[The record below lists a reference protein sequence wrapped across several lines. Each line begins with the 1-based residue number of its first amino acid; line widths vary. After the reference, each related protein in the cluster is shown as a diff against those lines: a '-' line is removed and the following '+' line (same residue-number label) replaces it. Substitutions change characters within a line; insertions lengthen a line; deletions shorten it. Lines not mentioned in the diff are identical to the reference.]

1 MRLHVHTL
9 DNMIGIMLFYVSH
22 GRGFS
27 SLFSMHH
34 KKESPSGSPFCEV
47 VEMVGV
53 EPTSKNISEELSP
66 SAVSALSFAE
76 SAVTLTH
83 YGTAIL

>member
-1 MRLHVHTL
+1 MQTL

-27 SLFSMHH
+27 SLISMHH
-34 KKESPSGSPFCEV
+34 KKESPSGPLFCDM

-66 SAVSALSFAE
+66 SAVSALSFAV

>member
-1 MRLHVHTL
+1 
-9 DNMIGIMLFYVSH
+9 MLLALSPE
-22 GRGFS
+22 
-27 SLFSMHH
+27 SLAI
-34 KKESPSGSPFCEV
+34 KELRPFLARAIPM

-66 SAVSALSFAE
+66 SAVSALSFAV

>member
-1 MRLHVHTL
+1 MQVSKYLVDTLYLH
-9 DNMIGIMLFYVSH
+9 FY
-22 GRGFS
+22 GT
-27 SLFSMHH
+27 
-34 KKESPSGSPFCEV
+34 KKESPSGPLFCDM

-66 SAVSALSFAE
+66 SAVSALSFAV

>member
-1 MRLHVHTL
+1 
-9 DNMIGIMLFYVSH
+9 
-22 GRGFS
+22 
-27 SLFSMHH
+27 
-34 KKESPSGSPFCEV
+34 
-47 VEMVGV
+47 MVGV

>member
-1 MRLHVHTL
+1 MQTL
-9 DNMIGIMLFYVSH
+9 DNVIGIMLFYVSH

-27 SLFSMHH
+27 SLISMHH
-34 KKESPSGSPFCEV
+34 KKRAVQALFCDM

>member
-1 MRLHVHTL
+1 MRESY
-9 DNMIGIMLFYVSH
+9 GS
-22 GRGFS
+22 
-27 SLFSMHH
+27 
-34 KKESPSGSPFCEV
+34 KENWCIYCRDEKSETAYAASPFRLSFCDV

>member
-1 MRLHVHTL
+1 
-9 DNMIGIMLFYVSH
+9 MILLGLPVKTVAIKEPWLF
-22 GRGFS
+22 
-27 SLFSMHH
+27 LA
-34 KKESPSGSPFCEV
+34 KTIPL

-66 SAVSALSFAE
+66 SAVSALSFAV

>member
-1 MRLHVHTL
+1 MYHMDV
-9 DNMIGIMLFYVSH
+9 
-22 GRGFS
+22 
-27 SLFSMHH
+27 
-34 KKESPSGSPFCEV
+34 GSPPSFLCITKREPFRLSFCDM

-66 SAVSALSFAE
+66 SAVSALSFAV

>member
-1 MRLHVHTL
+1 
-9 DNMIGIMLFYVSH
+9 MILLGLPVIAIKEPWLF
-22 GRGFS
+22 
-27 SLFSMHH
+27 LA
-34 KKESPSGSPFCEV
+34 KAIPL

-66 SAVSALSFAE
+66 SAVSALSFAV

>member
-1 MRLHVHTL
+1 M
-9 DNMIGIMLFYVSH
+9 
-22 GRGFS
+22 
-27 SLFSMHH
+27 
-34 KKESPSGSPFCEV
+34 

-66 SAVSALSFAE
+66 SAVSALSFAV

>member
-1 MRLHVHTL
+1 
-9 DNMIGIMLFYVSH
+9 MLKLITKIS
-22 GRGFS
+22 
-27 SLFSMHH
+27 
-34 KKESPSGSPFCEV
+34 V
-47 VEMVGV
+47 VKSFDSTTDMAQMVGV

-66 SAVSALSFAE
+66 SAVSALSFAV

>member
-1 MRLHVHTL
+1 MDV
-9 DNMIGIMLFYVSH
+9 
-22 GRGFS
+22 
-27 SLFSMHH
+27 
-34 KKESPSGSPFCEV
+34 GSPPSFLCTTKREPFRLSFCDV

-66 SAVSALSFAE
+66 SAVSALSFAV

>member
-1 MRLHVHTL
+1 
-9 DNMIGIMLFYVSH
+9 MILLGLPVKTVAIKEPWLF
-22 GRGFS
+22 
-27 SLFSMHH
+27 LA
-34 KKESPSGSPFCEV
+34 KAIPL

-66 SAVSALSFAE
+66 SAVSALSFAV

>member
-1 MRLHVHTL
+1 MRLELQDDFTL
-9 DNMIGIMLFYVSH
+9 SNVGQTWVLLPHFYASQKRAVQALFCD
-22 GRGFS
+22 
-27 SLFSMHH
+27 M
-34 KKESPSGSPFCEV
+34 

>member
-1 MRLHVHTL
+1 MRLHVQAL
-9 DNMIGIMLFYVSH
+9 DNMIGIILFYVSH

-27 SLFSMHH
+27 SPFSCIT
-34 KKESPSGSPFCEV
+34 KREPLRLSFCDM

>member
-1 MRLHVHTL
+1 MDVSSPPPFLCTTKREPFRLSL
-9 DNMIGIMLFYVSH
+9 CNM
-22 GRGFS
+22 
-27 SLFSMHH
+27 
-34 KKESPSGSPFCEV
+34 

-66 SAVSALSFAE
+66 SAASVLSFAE